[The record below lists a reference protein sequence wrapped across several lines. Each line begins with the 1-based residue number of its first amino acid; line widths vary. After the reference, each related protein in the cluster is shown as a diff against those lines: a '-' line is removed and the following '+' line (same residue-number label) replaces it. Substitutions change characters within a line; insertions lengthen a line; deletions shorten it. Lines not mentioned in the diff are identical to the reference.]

1 MFSSS
6 AACVRYCFTFNNYTD
21 DDIALVKAFA
31 EEHTR
36 YLIFGKE
43 IAPTT
48 GTPHLQGFFILKKK
62 NRMTW
67 LVKRIPRCSF
77 LTSKGAP
84 KQAADYCRKAGDV
97 WEHGKITVSGQRND
111 LEAVAQRITQG
122 ASLSDIAHENPVA
135 IIKYSRGL
143 SVLQSILSGA
153 RETSHVRGIWLHG
166 PPGAGK
172 SYLVRKVLDYP
183 LFVKQQNKWWD
194 GYAGESHVLMDDF
207 DMAGACLGHYIKIW
221 ADKYVVRSA
230 EIKGSTINLNHRFLF
245 VTSNYTIEQ
254 IWPADVILQLAILRR
269 FHVIGCYAHTR
280 DSDLRKLQDYMFGC
294 YDNECNE

>member
-1 MFSSS
+1 MFPPP
-6 AACVRYCFTFNNYTD
+6 APCVRYCFTFNNYTD
-21 DDIALVKAFA
+21 EDVALIQDFA

-77 LTSKGAP
+77 IVSKGTP
-84 KQAADYCRKAGDV
+84 QQASEYCRKAGDV
-97 WEHGKITVSGQRND
+97 FEHGKLTVQGQRTD
-111 LEAVAQRITQG
+111 LEIVAQSIKDG
-122 ASLSDIAHENPVA
+122 ASLRDIAYEHPTV

-143 SVLQSILSGA
+143 SVLQSILSGS

-172 SYLVRKVLDYP
+172 SHLVRKLLDYP
-183 LFVKQQNKWWD
+183 LFIKQQNKWWD
-194 GYAGESHVLMDDF
+194 GYAGEEHVLIDDF
-207 DMAGACLGHYIKIW
+207 DMSGSCLGHYMKLW
-221 ADKYVVRSA
+221 ADKYAVTTA
-230 EIKGSTINLNHRFLF
+230 EIKGSTIGLNHRFFF

-254 IWPADVILQLAILRR
+254 VWPDDVILQLAILRR
-269 FHVIGCYAHTR
+269 FFVIGCYQHTR
-280 DSDLRKLQDYMFGC
+280 EEDIKKVEDYMFSC
-294 YDNECNE
+294 YDNEEI